1 MSPNI
6 EAAIVIVMPIW
17 INMMMLSKHLKGCK
31 KAEND
36 GFTCVFTKAAI
47 SGKTGDYKKALDFY
61 QKIKDKYS
69 QSMIGRDIDKYIERA
84 KAQIK

>member
-1 MSPNI
+1 MFLQK
-6 EAAIVIVMPIW
+6 AAIV
-17 INMMMLSKHLKGCK
+17 
-31 KAEND
+31 AE
-36 GFTCVFTKAAI
+36 
-47 SGKTGDYKKALDFY
+47 KTGDYKKALDFY